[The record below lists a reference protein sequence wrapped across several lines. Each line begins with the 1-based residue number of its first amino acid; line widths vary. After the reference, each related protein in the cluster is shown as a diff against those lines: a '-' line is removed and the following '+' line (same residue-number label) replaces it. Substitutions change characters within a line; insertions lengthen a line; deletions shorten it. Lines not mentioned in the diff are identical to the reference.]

1 MAPEQSREAASL
13 LQSQLQL
20 VAGGHSCAGHKNQN
34 EDAIAWHLPDDA
46 HLLTYKGGCFCLADG
61 VSSAEAG
68 QQASDYAVQHFAQ
81 EYINTPDSWS
91 VNHSASQLLASINR
105 ALYQQSHAYASEEK
119 GFLCTFSSLII
130 KSHTAYFFHIGD
142 SRIYLWRKGVIA
154 QLTHD
159 HTTKLSENRQFLGR
173 ALGMDE
179 QVQWQSGTVTL
190 EVGDR
195 FLLCSDGL
203 SDFIDDNQLS
213 ALLSPELANP
223 EPLGLESPN
232 PEPFNPEPGVAV
244 LSPTQDLSKLAEK
257 LCQLAL
263 QNGSDD
269 NISALIVEVQALS
282 VQTLEDYNEKLTRLP
297 FLSVLVPGMK
307 VDGYQVE
314 KELFASSR
322 SHLYLVRDLTTDKL
336 WVLKTPSVN
345 FDDDHAY
352 IERFIREEWIGL
364 RISHPNVVQVHRQQR
379 PRTFLY
385 YLLAYVEGETLE
397 QWFACVDKPLK
408 PAKAIAL
415 VQQIAAGLQAFHK
428 LGAVH
433 QDLKPG
439 NIMRRPDGTLVLV
452 DFGSVY
458 VAGLAEMFSPLEQNI
473 ALGTASYS
481 DPYYLQGHNSGVQG
495 DVYALATICYELFTG
510 QLPYGPKVEDCQS
523 MRDYQKLRYQHSY
536 QHNPV
541 IPPWF
546 DRALELGVSLDL
558 SQRYSSV
565 SALMKDLQNPNPLF
579 LQQQVVAK
587 HKTNRLLFWQLMSG
601 FWFATLLLVVWLF
614 LIRRG

>member
-1 MAPEQSREAASL
+1 MVPAQGNEAASL
-13 LQSQLQL
+13 SQLQL
-20 VAGGHSCAGHKNQN
+20 KLAVGGCTLAGPKAQN
-34 EDAIAWHLPDDA
+34 EDAIGWQLPEDA

-68 QQASDYAVQHFAQ
+68 QQASEYAVQHFAQ

-91 VNHSASQLLASINR
+91 VNHSASQLLASINT
-105 ALYQQSHAYASEEK
+105 ALYQQSHAYLSDEK

-142 SRIYLWRKGVIA
+142 SRIYLWRQGVMSQIT
-154 QLTHD
+154 QD

-179 QVQWQSGTVTL
+179 QVQWQAGTVAL
-190 EVGDR
+190 LQGDR

-203 SDFIDDNQLS
+203 SDFIDDNKVS
-213 ALLSPELANP
+213 TLLKP
-223 EPLGLESPN
+223 EP
-232 PEPFNPEPGVAV
+232 
-244 LSPTQDLSKLAEK
+244 PTKNQSQAKPQDLTQLAAE

-263 QNGSDD
+263 KNGSDD
-269 NISALIVEVQALS
+269 NISALIVEVQGLS
-282 VQTLEDYNEKLTRLP
+282 AETLDDYSERLTRLP
-297 FLSVLVPGMK
+297 FLPVLVPGMK

-314 KELFASSR
+314 QEIFASSR
-322 SHLYLVRDLTTDKL
+322 SHLYLVRDLATDKQ

-345 FDDDHAY
+345 FADDHAY

-364 RISHPNVVQVHRQQR
+364 RIAHPNVVQVHRQQR

-397 QWFACVDKPLK
+397 QWFARADKPLK
-408 PAKAIAL
+408 PAKAISL
-415 VQQIAAGLQAFHK
+415 VKQIADGLQAFHK

-458 VAGLAEMFSPLEQNI
+458 VAGLAEMFSPLQQDI

-481 DPYYLQGHNSGVQG
+481 DPHYLLGHNSGVQG

-565 SALMKDLQNPNPLF
+565 SLLMKDLQNPNPLF

-601 FWFATLLLVVWLF
+601 FWFATLLLVIWLF
-614 LIRRG
+614 LIRRA

>member
-1 MAPEQSREAASL
+1 MVPAQGNEAASL
-13 LQSQLQL
+13 LQLKL
-20 VAGGHSCAGHKNQN
+20 AVGGCTLAGQKAKN
-34 EDAIAWHLPDDA
+34 EDAIGWQLPEDA

-68 QQASDYAVQHFAQ
+68 QQASEYAVQHFAQ

-91 VNHSASQLLASINR
+91 VNHSASQLLASINT
-105 ALYQQSHAYASEEK
+105 ALYQQSHAYVSDEK
-119 GFLCTFSSLII
+119 GLLCTFSSLII

-142 SRIYLWRKGVIA
+142 SRIYLWRQGGIT
-154 QLTHD
+154 QLTQD

-179 QVQWQSGTVTL
+179 QVQWQAGTVAL
-190 EVGDR
+190 EQDDR

-203 SDFIDDNQLS
+203 SDFIDDHKLS
-213 ALLSPELANP
+213 ALLQPEL
-223 EPLGLESPN
+223 STKD
-232 PEPFNPEPGVAV
+232 V
-244 LSPTQDLSKLAEK
+244 STQQDLTQLAER

-263 QNGSDD
+263 ENGSDD
-269 NISALIVEVQALS
+269 NISVVIVEVQGLS
-282 VQTLEDYNEKLTRLP
+282 AETLDDYSERLTRLP
-297 FLSVLVPGMK
+297 FLPVLVPGMK

-314 KELFASSR
+314 KEIFASSR
-322 SHLYLVRDLTTDKL
+322 SHLYLVRDLATDKQ

-345 FDDDHAY
+345 FADDHAY

-364 RISHPNVVQVHRQQR
+364 RIAHPNVVQVHRQQR

-397 QWFACVDKPLK
+397 QWFARADKPLK

-415 VQQIAAGLQAFHK
+415 VKQIADGLQAFHK

-439 NIMRRPDGTLVLV
+439 NIMRRSDGSLVLV

-458 VAGLAEMFSPLEQNI
+458 VAGLAEIFSPLPQDI

-481 DPYYLQGHNSGVQG
+481 DPHYLLGHNSGVQG

-523 MRDYQKLRYQHSY
+523 MRDYQKLRYQHSD

-565 SALMKDLQNPNPLF
+565 SLLMKDLQNPNPLF

-601 FWFATLLLVVWLF
+601 FWFATLLLVIWLF
-614 LIRRG
+614 LIKKG

>member
-1 MAPEQSREAASL
+1 MIRQQGAKMVSGQSSDEVSL
-13 LQSQLQL
+13 SESQLKL
-20 VAGGHSCAGHKNQN
+20 AAGGYSCAGHKSQN
-34 EDAIAWHLPDDA
+34 EDAIAWHLPKDA

-68 QQASDYAVQHFAQ
+68 QQASDYAVQHFAS
-81 EYINTPDSWS
+81 EYANTPDSWS
-91 VNHSASQLLASINR
+91 VNHSASQLLASINT
-105 ALYQQSHAYASEEK
+105 ALYQQSHAYVSEEK
-119 GFLCTFSSLII
+119 GFLCTFSGLII

-154 QLTHD
+154 QLTQD

-179 QVQWQSGTVTL
+179 QVQWQSGNVAL
-190 EVGDR
+190 EPGDR

-203 SDFIDDNQLS
+203 SDFISDNQLS
-213 ALLSPELANP
+213 ELLNP
-223 EPLGLESPN
+223 EPLN
-232 PEPFNPEPGVAV
+232 PEQDAAAV
-244 LSPTQDLSKLAEK
+244 QSSQDLTTLAEQ

-263 QNGSDD
+263 KNGSDD
-269 NISALIVEVQALS
+269 NISALIVEVQALCA
-282 VQTLEDYNEKLTRLP
+282 QTLEDYNEKLTRLP
-297 FLSVLVPGMK
+297 FLPVLVPGMK

-314 KELFASSR
+314 KEIFASSR
-322 SHLYLVRDLTTDKL
+322 SHLYLVRDLATDKL

-345 FDDDHAY
+345 FADDHSY

-385 YLLAYVEGETLE
+385 YLLAYVEGESLE
-397 QWFACVDKPLK
+397 QWFAKVDKPLK

-415 VQQIAAGLQAFHK
+415 VKQIAAGLQAFHK

-458 VAGLAEMFSPLEQNI
+458 VAGLAEMFSPLEQDI

-481 DPYYLQGHNSGVQG
+481 DPHYLLGHNSGVQG

-510 QLPYGPKVEDCQS
+510 QLPYGAKVEDCQT

-536 QHNPV
+536 QHNPI

-565 SALMKDLQNPNPLF
+565 SLLMKDLQNPNPLF

-601 FWFATLLLVVWLF
+601 FWFATLLLVIWLF

>member
-1 MAPEQSREAASL
+1 MVSGQSSDESSL
-13 LQSQLQL
+13 LQSQLKL
-20 VAGGHSCAGHKNQN
+20 AAGGLSCAGHKSQN
-34 EDAIAWHLPDDA
+34 EDAIAWHLPKDA
-46 HLLTYKGGCFCLADG
+46 HLLTFKGGCFCLADG

-68 QQASDYAVQHFAQ
+68 QQASDYAVQHFAS
-81 EYINTPDSWS
+81 EYANTPDSWS
-91 VNHSASQLLASINR
+91 VNHSASQLLASINT
-105 ALYQQSHAYASEEK
+105 ALYQQSHAYVSEEK
-119 GFLCTFSSLII
+119 GFLCTFSGLII

-154 QLTHD
+154 QLTQD

-179 QVQWQSGTVTL
+179 QVQWQTGNVAL
-190 EVGDR
+190 EPGDR

-203 SDFIDDNQLS
+203 SDFIPDNQLS
-213 ALLSPELANP
+213 ELLNP
-223 EPLGLESPN
+223 EPLD
-232 PEPFNPEPGVAV
+232 PEPGAAAV
-244 LSPTQDLSKLAEK
+244 QTPQDLTTLAEQ

-263 QNGSDD
+263 KNGSDD

-282 VQTLEDYNEKLTRLP
+282 AQTLEDYNEKLTRLP
-297 FLSVLVPGMK
+297 FLPVLVPGMK

-314 KELFASSR
+314 KEIFASSR

-345 FDDDHAY
+345 FADDHSY

-385 YLLAYVEGETLE
+385 YLLAYVEGESLE
-397 QWFACVDKPLK
+397 QWFAKVDKPLK

-415 VQQIAAGLQAFHK
+415 VKQIAAGLLAFHK

-458 VAGLAEMFSPLEQNI
+458 VAGLAEMFSPLEQDI

-481 DPYYLQGHNSGVQG
+481 DPHYLLGHNSGVQG

-510 QLPYGPKVEDCQS
+510 QLPYGPKVEDCQT

-536 QHNPV
+536 QHNPI

-565 SALMKDLQNPNPLF
+565 SLLMKDLQNPNPLF

-601 FWFATLLLVVWLF
+601 FWFATLLLVIWLF

>member
-1 MAPEQSREAASL
+1 MAPAQGSETASAT
-13 LQSQLQL
+13 QLA
-20 VAGGHSCAGHKNQN
+20 VGGYSCAGNKSQN
-34 EDAIAWHLPDDA
+34 EDAIAWQLPQDA

-68 QQASDYAVQHFAQ
+68 QQASEYAVQHFAN
-81 EYINTPDSWS
+81 EYANTPDSWS
-91 VNHSASQLLASINR
+91 VSHSASQLLASINT
-105 ALYQQSHAYASEEK
+105 ALYQQSHAYISEEK

-142 SRIYLWRKGVIA
+142 SRIYLWRQGVLS
-154 QLTHD
+154 QLTQD
-159 HTTKLSENRQFLGR
+159 HTTKLSDNRQFLGR

-179 QVQWQSGTVTL
+179 QVQWQAGQVTL

-203 SDFIDDNQLS
+203 SDFIDDAKL
-213 ALLSPELANP
+213 AVLLSPSRPTGPSTSAESHNLSQLAV
-223 EPLGLESPN
+223 E
-232 PEPFNPEPGVAV
+232 
-244 LSPTQDLSKLAEK
+244 

-263 QNGSDD
+263 ANGSDD
-269 NISALIVEVQALS
+269 NISALLVDVQALS
-282 VQTLEDYNEKLTRLP
+282 AETLDDYNERLTRLP
-297 FLSVLVPGMK
+297 FLPVLVPGMK

-314 KELFASSR
+314 QEIFASSR
-322 SHLYLVRDLTTDKL
+322 SHLYLVRDLATEKQ
-336 WVLKTPSVN
+336 WVLKTPSIN
-345 FDDDHAY
+345 FADDHAY

-364 RISHPNVVQVHRQQR
+364 RIAHPNVVQVHRQQR

-385 YLLAYVEGETLE
+385 YLMAYVEGETLE
-397 QWFACVDKPLK
+397 QWFAHADKPLK

-415 VQQIAAGLQAFHK
+415 VQQIAAGLQAFHQQ
-428 LGAVH
+428 GAVH

-458 VAGLAEMFSPLEQNI
+458 VAGLAEIFSPLQQDI

-481 DPYYLQGHNSGVQG
+481 DPHYLIGHNSGVQG

-546 DRALELGVSLDL
+546 DRALQLGVSLDL
-558 SQRYSSV
+558 TQRYSSIA
-565 SALMKDLQNPNPLF
+565 ALMKDLQNPNPLF

-601 FWFATLLLVVWLF
+601 FWFATLLLVIWLF

>member
-1 MAPEQSREAASL
+1 MVSGQSSDEVSL
-13 LQSQLQL
+13 SESQLKL
-20 VAGGHSCAGHKNQN
+20 AAGGYSCAGHKSQN
-34 EDAIAWHLPDDA
+34 EDAIAWHLPKDA

-68 QQASDYAVQHFAQ
+68 QQASDYAVQHFAS
-81 EYINTPDSWS
+81 EYANTPDSWS
-91 VNHSASQLLASINR
+91 VNHSASQLLASINT
-105 ALYQQSHAYASEEK
+105 ALYQQSHAYVSEEK
-119 GFLCTFSSLII
+119 GFLCTFSGLII

-154 QLTHD
+154 QLTQD

-179 QVQWQSGTVTL
+179 QVQWQAGNVAL
-190 EVGDR
+190 EPGDR

-203 SDFIDDNQLS
+203 SDFIPDNQLS
-213 ALLSPELANP
+213 ELLNP
-223 EPLGLESPN
+223 EPLD
-232 PEPFNPEPGVAV
+232 PEPGAAAV
-244 LSPTQDLSKLAEK
+244 QTPQDLTTLAEQ

-263 QNGSDD
+263 KNGSDD

-282 VQTLEDYNEKLTRLP
+282 AQTLEDYNEKLTRLP
-297 FLSVLVPGMK
+297 FLPVLVPGMK

-314 KELFASSR
+314 KEIFASSR
-322 SHLYLVRDLTTDKL
+322 SHLYLVRDLATDKL

-345 FDDDHAY
+345 FADDHSY

-385 YLLAYVEGETLE
+385 YLLAYVEGESLE
-397 QWFACVDKPLK
+397 QWFAKVDKPLK

-415 VQQIAAGLQAFHK
+415 VKQIAAGLLAFHK

-458 VAGLAEMFSPLEQNI
+458 VAGLAEMFSPLEQDI

-481 DPYYLQGHNSGVQG
+481 DPHYLLGHNSGVQG

-510 QLPYGPKVEDCQS
+510 QLPYGPKVEDCQT

-536 QHNPV
+536 QHNPI

-565 SALMKDLQNPNPLF
+565 SLLMKDLQNPNPLF

-601 FWFATLLLVVWLF
+601 FWFATLLLVIWLF

>member
-1 MAPEQSREAASL
+1 MASEQPGDETSL
-13 LQSQLQL
+13 LQSQSVSQL
-20 VAGGHSCAGHKNQN
+20 RLAVGGYSCAGHKSQN
-34 EDAIAWHLPDDA
+34 EDAIAWQLPKDS

-68 QQASDYAVQHFAQ
+68 AQASDYAVQHFAS
-81 EYINTPDSWS
+81 EYANTPDSWS
-91 VNHSASQLLASINR
+91 VNHSASQLLASINT
-105 ALYQQSHAYASEEK
+105 ALYQQSHAYVSEEK
-119 GFLCTFSSLII
+119 GFLCTFSGLII

-154 QLTHD
+154 QLTQD

-179 QVQWQSGTVTL
+179 QVQWQSGNVTL

-203 SDFIDDNQLS
+203 SDFMDDTELS
-213 ALLSPELANP
+213 ALLSPEP
-223 EPLGLESPN
+223 Q
-232 PEPFNPEPGVAV
+232 
-244 LSPTQDLSKLAEK
+244 QDLTTLAEQ

-263 QNGSDD
+263 KNGSDD

-282 VQTLEDYNEKLTRLP
+282 AQTLEDYNEKLTRLP
-297 FLSVLVPGMK
+297 FLPVLVPGMK

-314 KELFASSR
+314 KEIFASSR
-322 SHLYLVRDLTTDKL
+322 SHLYLVRDLTTDNI

-345 FDDDHAY
+345 FADDHSY

-397 QWFACVDKPLK
+397 HWFARVDKPLK
-408 PAKAIAL
+408 PAKAITL

-458 VAGLAEMFSPLEQNI
+458 VAGLAEMFSPLEQDI

-481 DPYYLQGHNSGVQG
+481 DPHYLLGHNSGVQG

-510 QLPYGPKVEDCQS
+510 QLPYGPKVEDCQT

-565 SALMKDLQNPNPLF
+565 SLLMKDLQNPNPLF

-601 FWFATLLLVVWLF
+601 FWFATLLLVIWLF